1 MRLNLTSKVTMLVLG
16 LFLVTSLLVL
26 TLVNTRVRSIIDSS
40 QNTVYE
46 KQLEILRKE
55 LEKKNNPLQT
65 SLARKVHIGAVK
77 NSALEE
83 LRQNY
88 LAGLDGDV
96 FPFIVDESGSIV
108 LHPSL
113 PRGNRSL
120 ASYLSIDR
128 LDTDHGRILL
138 RDPAGKQQWVFFA
151 RFPAWQ
157 WILCWSVPVQN
168 TLAAFT
174 QLRSQLIM
182 IMGGAMVIM
191 GLALLY
197 FITKI
202 LQPVSRLT
210 RATRD
215 FAEGSLKR
223 IDVSGNDEIGTLA
236 RAFDQMQQTL
246 AGKIAQL
253 HKSEIKYRS
262 LVQHANSVILC
273 WDKEGRVIFINDFG
287 EDLFGFRREEIVGKN
302 VVGTIVAEKEST
314 GRDLTAMIDAIL
326 TTPEKY
332 TLNENE
338 NICRDGR
345 RVWIQ
350 WSNNAIVD
358 EKGEFV
364 EMLSVGIDITDRKK
378 TEQLLRETENRYR
391 ALFESAND
399 AIIIRDADGI
409 CVDCNLKALELFR
422 CTREE
427 LTGFPPEHL
436 TPLLQPDGSD
446 SSVQAKQLIKK
457 ALQGE
462 SQSFEWTIQRADGRL
477 RDALVNISSFEAN
490 GKKYIQSVLVD
501 ITRRKRMESELRQA
515 QKMEG
520 IGTLAGGIAHDFN
533 NILSAIIGYTE
544 LAQMKV
550 SDDSELARDLHQVR
564 KASER
569 AKGLVR
575 QILTFSR
582 KETSEEAVLQIS
594 LVVKEA
600 LKLIRSSIPSTI
612 EIVQDISSTAP
623 VLTDPT
629 RIHQLVMN
637 LCTNAYQAM
646 QDTGGL
652 LTVAMHEVIVNPENY
667 PELDLD
673 EGNYVQI
680 EVSDTGCGMDEAT
693 LADIFDPFFTTKEQG
708 CGTGLGL
715 AVVYDI
721 VTGMKGGISVTS
733 QPGVGTTFYIYLPIA
748 KEKYPASATPPVQES
763 IVAGNE
769 QIMVVDDEEAIR
781 DLLRAIFAG
790 AGYRVFDYTD
800 GREAWEAFR
809 QEPDR
814 WNLIVTD
821 QTMPFMTG
829 EELAVRAIKLRPE
842 IPVIL
847 CTGYSESIS
856 EEKALALGIKDYLH
870 KPISLNKLLAS
881 VRKAVEGNKEH
892 AG

>member
-1 MRLNLTSKVTMLVLG
+1 MLVLG

-26 TLVNTRVRSIIDSS
+26 MFINTRVRSIIDSS
-40 QNTVYE
+40 QSAVYE
-46 KQLEILRKE
+46 KQLEIVLQELR
-55 LEKKNNPLQT
+55 EKNDQLN
-65 SLARKVHIGAVK
+65 SVYARKARLGAIQNAV
-77 NSALEE
+77 LEE

-88 LAGLDGDV
+88 LADLSGDV
-96 FPFIVDESGSIV
+96 FPFIVDESGNIIM
-108 LHPSL
+108 HPSL
-113 PRGNRSL
+113 PKGNRSL
-120 ASYLSIDR
+120 APFFSTPQ
-128 LDTDHGRILL
+128 LDAHRGKMLF
-138 RDPAGKQQWVFFA
+138 RDSTGEERWGFFA
-151 RFPAWQ
+151 RFPEWQ
-157 WILCWSVPVQN
+157 WIICWSVPVK
-168 TLAAFT
+168 TTVAAFT
-174 QLRSQLIM
+174 QLRNQLAM
-182 IMGGAMVIM
+182 IMGGALIIM
-191 GLALLY
+191 GLALVY
-197 FITKI
+197 FITRI
-202 LQPVSRLT
+202 LQPIARLT
-210 RATRD
+210 MATRN
-215 FAEGSLKR
+215 FAEGDLRR
-223 IDVSGNDEIGTLA
+223 IDVTGNDEIGTLA
-236 RAFDQMQQTL
+236 RAFDRMQQTL
-246 AGKIAQL
+246 AAKIAQL

-262 LVQHANSVILC
+262 LVQHANSIILR
-273 WDKEGRVIFINDFG
+273 WDKKGRVIFINDFG
-287 EDLFGFRREEIVGKN
+287 ENLFGFRREELVGKN
-302 VVGTIVAEKEST
+302 VVGTIVAKKGST
-314 GRDLTAMIDAIL
+314 GRDLTSMIDAIL
-326 TTPEKY
+326 TTPTKY

-358 EKGEFV
+358 EQGEFL
-364 EMLSVGIDITDRKK
+364 EMLSVGIDITERKE
-378 TEQLLRETENRYR
+378 TETLLRETENRYR

-399 AIIIRDADGI
+399 AIMIRDEDGI
-409 CVDCNLKALELFR
+409 CIDCNRKALELFMR
-422 CTREE
+422 TREE
-427 LTGFPPEHL
+427 VTGHPPEHL
-436 TPLLQPDGSD
+436 TLPAQPDGSD
-446 SSVQAKQLIKK
+446 SHAKAKQMIKK
-457 ALQGE
+457 AMKGE
-462 SQSFEWTIQRADGRL
+462 PQSFEWMIQRADGKL
-477 RDALVNISSFEAN
+477 RDVIVNANCFEAN
-490 GKKYIQSVLVD
+490 GKKYVQSVLVD

-515 QKMEG
+515 RKMEG

-544 LAQMKV
+544 LAQMKID
-550 SDDSELARDLHQVR
+550 DDSELARDLSQVR

-582 KETSEEAVLQIS
+582 KETGEEAILQIS

-629 RIHQLVMN
+629 RIHQLIMN
-637 LCTNAYQAM
+637 LCTNASQAM
-646 QDTGGL
+646 MDTGGR
-652 LTVAMHEVIVNPENY
+652 LTVSMHEVAVNQEDY
-667 PELDLD
+667 PELELD
-673 EGNYVQI
+673 EGNYVRI
-680 EVSDTGCGMDEAT
+680 EVSDTGCGMDEET
-693 LADIFDPFFTTKEQG
+693 LANIFDPFFTTKEQG

-733 QPGVGTTFYIYLPIA
+733 QPGAGTTFYIYLPIA
-748 KEKYPASATPPVQES
+748 KEKNTVSATPPVQES

-790 AGYRVFDYTD
+790 AGYRVLVYPD

-809 QEPDR
+809 QEPDK

-829 EELAVRAIKLRPE
+829 EELAVKVMEMRPE

-856 EEKALALGIKDYLH
+856 EEKAFALGIKNYLH
-870 KPISLNKLLAS
+870 KPISLNRLLAS
-881 VRKAVEGNKEH
+881 VRKAMEGNKEH
-892 AG
+892 AD